1 MKNKLLHLILLIL
14 VCFTLTS
21 CGGFFEEETKTIL
34 EVTSYVDQ
42 NGTTV
47 LKIIYSDDTEDQFK
61 IPQGV
66 AGNGIKEIKPDR
78 KDNITKLTVTFT
90 DEKMEP
96 VTFDI
101 KDGKGIDGVISRT
114 NEETG
119 EVYLVVLYNDGTESE
134 PHLLPKGEKGD
145 DGNGFTGFDKED
157 NEDGSQTY
165 YFHFSQSE
173 DVVITIPAPQKG
185 ETGRGISSMIG
196 TEEDGQYV
204 LTVNYTDDTSEKVFF
219 NKPKDPNAWITTTDD
234 PNKTPGLGRNGDFC
248 FDTAHKVIYAKENG
262 IWFKVISFGNST
274 DYYIITFDLNDT
286 MDGGPQASM
295 KGYTSYLVTRNTY
308 FNQNGYGDIP
318 EPERDGYKF
327 LGWYQTKVDPS
338 NIPPTRA
345 PFNDFTTILSD
356 VTLFACWEKITE

>member
-1 MKNKLLHLILLIL
+1 
-14 VCFTLTS
+14 
-21 CGGFFEEETKTIL
+21 
-34 EVTSYVDQ
+34 
-42 NGTTV
+42 
-47 LKIIYSDDTEDQFK
+47 
-61 IPQGV
+61 
-66 AGNGIKEIKPDR
+66 
-78 KDNITKLTVTFT
+78 
-90 DEKMEP
+90 
-96 VTFDI
+96 
-101 KDGKGIDGVISRT
+101 
-114 NEETG
+114 
-119 EVYLVVLYNDGTESE
+119 
-134 PHLLPKGEKGD
+134 
-145 DGNGFTGFDKED
+145 
-157 NEDGSQTY
+157 
-165 YFHFSQSE
+165 
-173 DVVITIPAPQKG
+173 
-185 ETGRGISSMIG
+185 MIG

-204 LTVNYTDDTSEKVFF
+204 LTVNYTDNTSEKVFF

-274 DYYIITFDLNDT
+274 DYYIIEFDLNDT

-356 VTLFACWEKITE
+356 MTLFACWEKITE